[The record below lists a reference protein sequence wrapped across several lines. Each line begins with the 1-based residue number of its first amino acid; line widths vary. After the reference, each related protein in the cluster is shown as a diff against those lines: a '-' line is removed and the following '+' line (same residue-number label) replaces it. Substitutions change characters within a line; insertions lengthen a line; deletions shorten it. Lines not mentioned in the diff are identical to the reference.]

1 MQQQP
6 GEAHE
11 VPGSR
16 SAPRFNPRSTRSVAE
31 PGATINRC
39 YDANAPER
47 AQVSTAGCGDS
58 VVTRPSTVRAFPA
71 GPGMPAGTE
80 HRQTSPTQENAHA

>member
-1 MQQQP
+1 MKQP
-6 GEAHE
+6 PGAAHE
-11 VPGSR
+11 VPGLR

-31 PGATINRC
+31 PGATMNRC

-47 AQVSTAGCGDS
+47 AQVSTVGYGDS
-58 VVTRPSTVRAFPA
+58 VVTRPPTVRASPA

-80 HRQTSPTQENAHA
+80 HRHTSSTQENAHA